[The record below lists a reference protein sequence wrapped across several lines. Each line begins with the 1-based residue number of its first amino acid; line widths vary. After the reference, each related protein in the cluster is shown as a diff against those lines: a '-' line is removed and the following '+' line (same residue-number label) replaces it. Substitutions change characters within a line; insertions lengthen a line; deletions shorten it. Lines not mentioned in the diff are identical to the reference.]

1 MTQKGVE
8 NSPVAPKKLVR
19 VVLWMTGALVSFS
32 AMAVSVRDL
41 GTTLGVME
49 ILALRAPLGLLVMA
63 TLAGLRAELRATI
76 NCRHI
81 RLHLFRNTVHVG
93 SSYLWA
99 MSLLLIPLAM
109 TFALEFSTP
118 AWTLLLASP
127 ILGERLTASRIGAVV
142 LGLLGVLVILRP
154 GLATFQPGALLALT
168 AAFGLA
174 VTLIATKKLTRTDST
189 FAILFWMMLIQ
200 LPIALLFSEPLF
212 VTKLTQAQAPAV
224 IGIGVAG
231 LARRLRV
238 SRRGPDRH
246 RHPLEPAQRGRASD
260 EAVALALCAD
270 EIDLDQR
277 IRHQQA
283 RAADRG
289 ARRRLLEVAFPHRVE
304 AMEVLEVGEKHL
316 RLDHLIERGA
326 RRLEG
331 LFQIVEDVCGLQ
343 FNIRAVERKALLLS
357 RLRRHAGAIIARDL
371 TGGENMA
378 AEGEALAVVRER
390 PRRCRFDD
398 LVLATGA

>member
-1 MTQKGVE
+1 
-8 NSPVAPKKLVR
+8 
-19 VVLWMTGALVSFS
+19 MTGALVSFS
-32 AMAVSVRDL
+32 AMAVSVRNL

-49 ILALRAPLGLLVMA
+49 ILALRAGLGLIVMA

-127 ILGERLTASRIGAVV
+127 VLGERLTASRIGAVV

-154 GLATFQPGALLALT
+154 GLATFQPGALLALM

-224 IGIGVAG
+224 IGIGVSGLVSHYCLTNAFRAGDAGVVVPLDFMRIPLIAVVGWWLYGETLDVFVFLGAG
-231 LARRLRV
+231 LIVTGILWNLR
-238 SRRGPDRH
+238 S
-246 RHPLEPAQRGRASD
+246 EAGRATK
-260 EAVALALCAD
+260 
-270 EIDLDQR
+270 
-277 IRHQQA
+277 
-283 RAADRG
+283 G
-289 ARRRLLEVAFPHRVE
+289 
-304 AMEVLEVGEKHL
+304 
-316 RLDHLIERGA
+316 
-326 RRLEG
+326 
-331 LFQIVEDVCGLQ
+331 
-343 FNIRAVERKALLLS
+343 
-357 RLRRHAGAIIARDL
+357 
-371 TGGENMA
+371 
-378 AEGEALAVVRER
+378 
-390 PRRCRFDD
+390 
-398 LVLATGA
+398 

>member
-1 MTQKGVE
+1 
-8 NSPVAPKKLVR
+8 
-19 VVLWMTGALVSFS
+19 MTGALVSFS
-32 AMAVSVRDL
+32 AMAVSVRML

-49 ILALRAPLGLLVMA
+49 ILALRAGLGLLVMA
-63 TLAGLRAELRATI
+63 TLAGLRPELRATI

-109 TFALEFSTP
+109 TFALEFTTP

-154 GLATFQPGALLALT
+154 GLATFQPGALLALM

-200 LPIALLFSEPLF
+200 LPIALLASEPLF

-224 IGIGVAG
+224 IGIGVSGLVSHYCLTNAFRAGDAGVVVPLDFMRIPLIAVVGWWLYGESLDVFVFLGAG
-231 LARRLRV
+231 LIVTGILWNLR
-238 SRRGPDRH
+238 S
-246 RHPLEPAQRGRASD
+246 EAGRAT
-260 EAVALALCAD
+260 
-270 EIDLDQR
+270 
-277 IRHQQA
+277 
-283 RAADRG
+283 
-289 ARRRLLEVAFPHRVE
+289 
-304 AMEVLEVGEKHL
+304 
-316 RLDHLIERGA
+316 
-326 RRLEG
+326 
-331 LFQIVEDVCGLQ
+331 
-343 FNIRAVERKALLLS
+343 KA
-357 RLRRHAGAIIARDL
+357 
-371 TGGENMA
+371 
-378 AEGEALAVVRER
+378 
-390 PRRCRFDD
+390 
-398 LVLATGA
+398 

>member
-1 MTQKGVE
+1 MAGLVAASRLYPICGTSWRGIVRTAG
-8 NSPVAPKKLVR
+8 SAVAPKNLVR

-32 AMAVSVRDL
+32 AMAVSVRNL

-49 ILALRAPLGLLVMA
+49 ILALRAGLGLLVMA
-63 TLAGLRAELRATI
+63 TLAGLRPELRATI

-109 TFALEFSTP
+109 TFALEFTTP

-154 GLATFQPGALLALT
+154 GLATFQPGALLALM

-200 LPIALLFSEPLF
+200 LPIALLASEPLF
-212 VTKLTQAQAPAV
+212 VTKLTQAQTPAV
-224 IGIGVAG
+224 IGIGVSGLVSHYCLTNAFRAGDAGVVVPLDFMRIPLIAVVGWWLYGEPLDVFVFLGAG
-231 LARRLRV
+231 LIVTGILWNLR
-238 SRRGPDRH
+238 S
-246 RHPLEPAQRGRASD
+246 
-260 EAVALALCAD
+260 EAV
-270 EIDLDQR
+270 R
-277 IRHQQA
+277 TTK
-283 RAADRG
+283 
-289 ARRRLLEVAFPHRVE
+289 P
-304 AMEVLEVGEKHL
+304 
-316 RLDHLIERGA
+316 
-326 RRLEG
+326 
-331 LFQIVEDVCGLQ
+331 
-343 FNIRAVERKALLLS
+343 
-357 RLRRHAGAIIARDL
+357 
-371 TGGENMA
+371 
-378 AEGEALAVVRER
+378 
-390 PRRCRFDD
+390 
-398 LVLATGA
+398 

>member
-8 NSPVAPKKLVR
+8 NSPVAPKNLVR

-49 ILALRAPLGLLVMA
+49 ILALRAALGLLVMA

-76 NCRHI
+76 NCCHI

-231 LARRLRV
+231 LVSHYCLTNAFRAGDAGVVVPLDFMRIPLIAVVGWWLYGESLDVFVFLGAGLIVTGILWNLR
-238 SRRGPDRH
+238 S
-246 RHPLEPAQRGRASD
+246 EAGRATK
-260 EAVALALCAD
+260 
-270 EIDLDQR
+270 
-277 IRHQQA
+277 
-283 RAADRG
+283 
-289 ARRRLLEVAFPHRVE
+289 P
-304 AMEVLEVGEKHL
+304 
-316 RLDHLIERGA
+316 
-326 RRLEG
+326 
-331 LFQIVEDVCGLQ
+331 
-343 FNIRAVERKALLLS
+343 
-357 RLRRHAGAIIARDL
+357 
-371 TGGENMA
+371 
-378 AEGEALAVVRER
+378 
-390 PRRCRFDD
+390 
-398 LVLATGA
+398 